1 MQSSLDIGD
10 LVIYSPFRP
19 TGVVSIDPQG
29 YITNQRRMGLVLDR
43 RKSTEK
49 KGEFKIKVKHMDIHG
64 MALSSEP
71 RWLVEHSF
79 LGAVRKGK
87 DYIIV
92 KPTNPHSQG
101 GE

>member
-19 TGVVSIDPQG
+19 TGLVSIGPQE
-29 YITNQRRMGLVLDR
+29 RRMGLVLDR

-64 MALSSEP
+64 MALNSEP

>member
-19 TGVVSIDPQG
+19 TGLVSIGPQE
-29 YITNQRRMGLVLDR
+29 RRMGLVLDR

-49 KGEFKIKVKHMDIHG
+49 KGEFKIKVKHMDIQG

-92 KPTNPHSQG
+92 KPNSPYSQG

>member
-19 TGVVSIDPQG
+19 AEVIPIESHT
-29 YITNQRRMGLVLDR
+29 RRMGLVLDR

-49 KGEFKIKVKHMDIHG
+49 KGEFKIKVKHMDIQG

>member
-10 LVIYSPFRP
+10 LVIYMPFRP
-19 TGVVSIDPQG
+19 TGLVSVGPKE
-29 YITNQRRMGLVLDR
+29 RRMGLVLDR
-43 RKSTEK
+43 KKSTEK
-49 KGEFKIKVKHMDIHG
+49 EGEYRIKVKHMDIQG

-92 KPTNPHSQG
+92 KPNSPYSQG

>member
-19 TGVVSIDPQG
+19 AEVIPIEHT
-29 YITNQRRMGLVLDR
+29 RRMGLVLDR
-43 RKSTEK
+43 KKSIEK
-49 KGEFKIKVKHMDIHG
+49 KGEYKIKVKYMDIYG

-92 KPTNPHSQG
+92 KPNNPYSQG

>member
-10 LVIYSPFRP
+10 LVIYKPFRP
-19 TGVVSIDPQG
+19 TGLVSIGPQE
-29 YITNQRRMGLVLDR
+29 RRMGLVLDR

-101 GE
+101 GG

>member
-19 TGVVSIDPQG
+19 TGLVSIGPQE
-29 YITNQRRMGLVLDR
+29 RRMGLVLDR

-49 KGEFKIKVKHMDIHG
+49 KGEFKIKVKHMDIQG

>member
-10 LVIYSPFRP
+10 LVIYSPFHSTEVIPIEHTRK
-19 TGVVSIDPQG
+19 
-29 YITNQRRMGLVLDR
+29 MGLVLDR

-49 KGEFKIKVKHMDIHG
+49 VGEYKIKVKHMDIYG
-64 MALSSEP
+64 MALNSEP

-92 KPTNPHSQG
+92 KPNSPHSQG

>member
-19 TGVVSIDPQG
+19 TGVVSIGPQE
-29 YITNQRRMGLVLDR
+29 RRMGLVLDR
-43 RKSTEK
+43 KKSTEK
-49 KGEFKIKVKHMDIHG
+49 KGEYKIKVKHMDIQG

>member
-19 TGVVSIDPQG
+19 TGLVSIGPQE
-29 YITNQRRMGLVLDR
+29 RRMGLVLDR

-49 KGEFKIKVKHMDIHG
+49 EGEFKIKVKHMDIHG
-64 MALSSEP
+64 MAINSEP

-92 KPTNPHSQG
+92 KPNSPYSQG

>member
-10 LVIYSPFRP
+10 LVIYKPFRP
-19 TGVVSIDPQG
+19 TGVVPIGSHV
-29 YITNQRRMGLVLDR
+29 RRMGLVLDR
-43 RKSTEK
+43 KKSTEK
-49 KGEFKIKVKHMDIHG
+49 KGEYKIKVKHMDIYG
-64 MALSSEP
+64 MALNSEP

-79 LGAVRKGK
+79 LGAVKKGK

-92 KPTNPHSQG
+92 KPNSPHSQG

>member
-19 TGVVSIDPQG
+19 TGVVSIGPQE
-29 YITNQRRMGLVLDR
+29 RRMGLVLDR

-49 KGEFKIKVKHMDIHG
+49 KGEFKIKVKHMDIQG

>member
-10 LVIYSPFRP
+10 LVIYKPFRP
-19 TGVVSIDPQG
+19 IVLVPIGPQE
-29 YITNQRRMGLVLDR
+29 RRMGLVLDR

-49 KGEFKIKVKHMDIHG
+49 KGEFKIKVKHMDIQG

>member
-10 LVIYSPFRP
+10 LVIYKPFRP
-19 TGVVSIDPQG
+19 IGLVPIGPQE
-29 YITNQRRMGLVLDR
+29 RRMGLVLDR

-49 KGEFKIKVKHMDIHG
+49 KGEFKIKVKHMDIQG

-92 KPTNPHSQG
+92 KPNSPYSQG

>member
-19 TGVVSIDPQG
+19 TGLVSIGPQE
-29 YITNQRRMGLVLDR
+29 RRMGLVLDR